1 MEAGVE
7 AEGGVGA
14 LDLSYLTEEEQA
26 NILQVLL
33 RDMELRRH
41 DEGRVRML
49 EESRV
54 DPAQLH
60 SQSGAWFCEAS
71 SRRHRNRI
79 SGTELVRATIRR
91 RPPKS
96 NVTVASVVKMHNG
109 ESAEE
114 ETSSSSSLQVA
125 AEEMP
130 LIESAAEDSPQI
142 FSQPSGCGSTSN
154 RRSATLEAHPH
165 HKRDSMSLGSILAEQ
180 EPSSLKKNTNSYS
193 SYSLSGGMMSLFNS
207 GVFGVVEVRGRVQF
221 SLAYDGHK
229 GELCVKVHRC
239 EDISAATDENRSDP
253 YVKCYLL
260 PDMTSRSKRKTAVK
274 KRTQNPVYDQT
285 LKYKVRKNELKSR
298 TLNLSVWHA
307 EPLARNVF
315 LGEVEVPLG
324 LWDWNCMQPFWQDLQ
339 PRFFLGAESATTRG
353 TLSFSIKF
361 IPEGFEGGLPLT
373 GELHI
378 WLQEAQGLM
387 SKKGGAIDSFVR
399 SYILPDAG
407 CQSGQKTQMVKRSV
421 SPSYNHTMVYDGFQ
435 SSDLEEACAE
445 MSVWHREGLKTH
457 MIGGIR
463 LSCGTGH
470 SYGESVR
477 WMDSTDEEIS
487 VWTSMISNPNHWIEA
502 SLPIRTN
509 LTHRS
514 SN

>member
-1 MEAGVE
+1 MAVDVDAKGAAGS
-7 AEGGVGA
+7 
-14 LDLSYLTEEEQA
+14 LDLSYLTEEEQE

-49 EESRV
+49 AESRV

-91 RPPKS
+91 RPQKS
-96 NVTVASVVKMHNG
+96 NAVASVVKMHNG

-125 AEEMP
+125 EEMP
-130 LIESAAEDSPQI
+130 LIESPEDSPDH
-142 FSQPSGCGSTSN
+142 PSSSGSTSSR
-154 RRSATLEAHPH
+154 RRSATLEAQPH
-165 HKRDSMSLGSILAEQ
+165 HKRDSVSLGSILAEQ
-180 EPSSLKKNTNSYS
+180 ESSSLKKNSNSYS

-221 SLAYDGHK
+221 SLTYDSHK

-324 LWDWNCMQPFWQDLQ
+324 LWDWNCIEPCWQDLQ
-339 PRFFLGAESATTRG
+339 PRFFLKADSASTRG

-387 SKKGGAIDSFVR
+387 SKKGGAIDSFVK

-407 CQSGQKTQMVKRSV
+407 CQSGQKTQVVKRSV

-435 SSDLEEACAE
+435 SSDLAEACAE

-470 SYGESVR
+470 SYGEAVR